1 MHFLCIL
8 GCLSF
13 LPSTGTL
20 RIKVEYLQNANAP
33 IRMALYDHEQNFLQE
48 GKSIKGVVLEVAA
61 QSKSAI
67 HREPKLPFG
76 SYALAVYQDL
86 NGDGQLNKNK
96 LGIPTEPYGFSN
108 NVKSKWRS
116 PKFTEAVFQFQRD
129 EQQINIVLQKWSER

>member
-20 RIKVEYLQNANAP
+20 QVKVEYLQNANAP
-33 IRMALYDHEQNFLQE
+33 IRLALYDHEQNFLQE
-48 GKSIKGVVLEVAA
+48 GKSVKGVVLQVAA
-61 QSKSAI
+61 PSKSTI
-67 HREPKLPFG
+67 HRETKLPFG

-116 PKFTEAVFQFQRD
+116 PKFAEAAFAFQRD
-129 EQQINIVLQKWSER
+129 EQQVNIVLQKWSER